1 MNSNKPVL
9 LIEDDQIDRMTIER
23 SFRSLNIKNSLKTA
37 ANGQEGLNALYE
49 GKEIPCLIILDIN
62 MPRMNGLE
70 FLKIIKN
77 DENYKKIPVV
87 VLTTS
92 NDETDKITCYSYGV
106 AGYIIKPIDYKEFQE
121 AIKTLNNYWNIN
133 QFVS

>member
-23 SFRSLNIKNSLKTA
+23 SFRSLNVKNKLKTA
-37 ANGQEGLNALYE
+37 TNGQEGLNALYE
-49 GKEIPCLIILDIN
+49 SNEVPCLIILDIN
-62 MPRMNGLE
+62 MPKMNGLE

-92 NDETDKITCYSYGV
+92 NDETDKITCYSHGV